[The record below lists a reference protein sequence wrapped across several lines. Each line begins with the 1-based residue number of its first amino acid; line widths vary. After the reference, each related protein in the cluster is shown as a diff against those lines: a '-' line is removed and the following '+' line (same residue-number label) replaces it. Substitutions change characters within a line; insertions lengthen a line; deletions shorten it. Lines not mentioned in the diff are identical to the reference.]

1 MRRLKNI
8 LRNINKNPNVN
19 RFLDMSRRRKT
30 NGKANNSNL
39 VGLVATVTNVE
50 NVNVGKRVVIQE
62 VNNDIAKVFLLDD
75 KKMNKFYLPV
85 SDLRIF
91 SRERSQKYLLE
102 NVIDGFMS
110 VVNKAI
116 NGDEVKRYSD
126 KISLRQELDNI
137 AECFGEFSK
146 WREINFGGNANN
158 EPIFEEPKDDH
169 EEDTESNYCNHI
181 LQCRDLFAKC
191 SEFCRDNNVSP
202 MLFVSKLSEH
212 LYAMHERYAPKDKK

>member
-8 LRNINKNPNVN
+8 SRNINKNPNVN
-19 RFLDMSRRRKT
+19 RFLDMSRQRRKT

-39 VGLVATVTNVE
+39 VGLVATVTNAE

-85 SDLRIF
+85 SDLRPF
-91 SRERSQKYLLE
+91 SRERSQEYLLK
-102 NVIDGFMS
+102 NITDSFMRIFS
-110 VVNKAI
+110 MPTI
-116 NGDEVKRYSD
+116 GDED
-126 KISLRQELDNI
+126 
-137 AECFGEFSK
+137 
-146 WREINFGGNANN
+146 WRKHARRSNADN

-169 EEDTESNYCNHI
+169 EEDSERNYSNHV
-181 LQCRDLFAKC
+181 LEGGDLIVKC
-191 SEFCRDNNVSP
+191 SKFCRDYKVSP
-202 MLFVSKLSEH
+202 IYFISQLSEH